1 MDGQWDVLAYLDIC
15 VVLMASVLLFIVV
28 FCYALEPHW
37 DPKRSHRLPF
47 LSFATCAWVYPLIR
61 APNEP
66 PITEADFPDSLG
78 TQTYR
83 AELFVKRFE
92 SQWTPQSRSSLF
104 RAVIR
109 LVLPAWGCVH
119 VVKGL
124 DRMLQFVDAYVLA
137 CIIAFIEG
145 NHGKVIGAKL
155 MIVAILQRTISD
167 VAHHNSWW
175 PMNDGRAQ
183 ITVPMQ
189 VLCIRKLRR
198 LSPEGVAM
206 TSAAEIQ
213 QMMLDIGDQMEVGLG
228 LPGPKFILID
238 LLRCSI
244 VVWQLSKFYGVAAFT
259 TGLVT
264 SAMLLYG
271 QSLCASAAQDAA
283 DTSRMWNKRR
293 LELLHEI
300 CQTLLPLKVYGWAP
314 RYLKPLTE
322 AATGMVQAA
331 RKQAAWNALGTL
343 LGGAV
348 GDVFCVVALFV
359 SVFSSGG
366 RPDIQT
372 FVMAQ
377 VFTSILQTSIDDIRA
392 AYRGVLLVHR
402 VLARVEG
409 FLRLPEHLSGPPEGP
424 LSISAGSFAWATV
437 PGGHDMPQTFLS
449 RINLQAKDG
458 ELVIVSGPV
467 GAGKTCLLMSLL
479 GETCCVS
486 GTLSHPGGPIAF
498 QPQVPYLLEGSIR
511 DNVLFGMGL
520 ESKKEHRWLELA
532 FNASQLSV
540 DMDNAASTLHYH
552 REHTHVGRKGGELSG
567 GQRARTALARA
578 VYATLLGAQLVLL
591 DDPVASVDNE
601 LVEAAWK
608 AAVLEA
614 MGGATRIVVVNAQLL
629 ERLGP
634 TADRVVILDAGSV
647 VFNGRPADLK
657 TQSELLD
664 RLGAGYEIRDA
675 RPAAA
680 AATVAALTLPSVGET
695 TVTAGDGLSR
705 ENSRLSDV
713 SILPPDLSKQKKQ
726 LVPQANGHCDL
737 HHSTTGM
744 VDMRG
749 SRLAVTLKNV
759 TSLVGHIRSTLFAGC
774 ITKAGE
780 TQPGVAG
787 CKSNGTTKYCSLGE
801 TACQTVPHK
810 SDFSVCMKFFGR
822 QPLWVLGAT
831 CCTFL
836 AEIASPLAIQ
846 VLQYWEGG
854 KIGLSDL
861 TAFSAFTSLAIGG
874 ILLNSLSSLLQGMG
888 LASSSLSLRGDI
900 DQRLICL
907 SMSYFWCGGK
917 VEDVLAAVS
926 VDPMSFGAVSTLAV
940 MISQNI
946 VGLVAVVYSMPAL
959 LPVVTLASVLF
970 RYTNAPK
977 SWAFKQ
983 LLPLSQ
989 RRSSVLMHKAA
1000 EEFESRVA
1008 TKALGRQQ
1016 QFDLTVQKAAM
1027 KGFYIER
1034 TFIAARNLA
1043 SMFNMLIDF
1052 MFAACAL
1059 CVVMQTKALGGD
1071 AAQAVVLYK
1080 LVLGLSNKIQLLQ
1093 RASDTAADSVGKY
1106 RVVEHFVSTEH
1117 IEATGG
1123 SKAPALWPA
1132 RGGISFQN
1140 VSFRYAPDA
1149 PLALS
1154 QFNADIRGGE
1164 NIGVVGPPGSG
1175 KSTLL
1180 NLLFRLVPCSGG
1192 VVSIDGVDIASLS
1205 IASLRAALG
1214 VVPQEPVIFHGSLKA
1229 NLGGNT
1235 VTNAEVLTAL
1245 ATCGLQK
1252 LANVATLERELTAS
1266 ELSLGEMQLVAAA
1279 RALLR
1284 RPKILILD
1292 EATAALDKD
1301 SAERL
1306 LGVISRQASGATVL
1320 SIAHR
1325 LSFVLQSDRI
1335 MVLGSGGTLEA
1346 FDTLEELQ
1354 HDPESYFCRQLRAEQ
1369 GDCAASH

>member
-1 MDGQWDVLAYLDIC
+1 
-15 VVLMASVLLFIVV
+15 VVLMAAVLLFIVV

-37 DPKRSHRLPF
+37 DPRRPHRLSF
-47 LSFATCAWVYPLIR
+47 FSFATCAWVFPVIR
-61 APNEP
+61 APHDP
-66 PITEADFPDSLG
+66 PITEGDFPHSPG
-78 TQTYR
+78 TQTYNT
-83 AELFVKRFE
+83 EQFVARFE
-92 SQWTPQSRSSLF
+92 SQWTPRSRTSLI

-109 LVLPAWGCVH
+109 LILPAWGSVH

-145 NHGKVIGAKL
+145 NHGTVVGAKL
-155 MIVAILQRTISD
+155 MVVAILQRTISD

-175 PMNDGRAQ
+175 PMNNGRAQ
-183 ITVPMQ
+183 ITIPMQ
-189 VLCIRKLRR
+189 ILCIRKLRR

-206 TSAAEIQ
+206 TSLAEIQ

-271 QSLCASAAQDAA
+271 QSFCASAAQDAA
-283 DTSRMWNKRR
+283 DTSRTWNKRR

-300 CQTLLPLKVYGWAP
+300 CQALLPLKVYGWAP
-314 RYLKPLTE
+314 RYLDPLTE
-322 AATGMVQAA
+322 AATNMVQAA

-392 AYRGVLLVHR
+392 AYRGVLLLHR

-409 FLRLPEHLSGPPEGP
+409 FLRLPERSSDLPEGP
-424 LSISAGSFAWATV
+424 LSISAGSFSWATV
-437 PGGHDMPQTFLS
+437 PGGHDMLQTFLS
-449 RINLQAKDG
+449 RISLQAKDG

-479 GETCCVS
+479 GETRCVS

-511 DNVLFGMGL
+511 DNVLFGMSAHS
-520 ESKKEHRWLELA
+520 EKEQRLLELA
-532 FNASQLSV
+532 LSASQLSI
-540 DMDNAASTLHYH
+540 DMDNAASTLHH
-552 REHTHVGRKGGELSG
+552 RREHTQVGRKGSELSG
-567 GQRARTALARA
+567 GQRARTTLARA
-578 VYATLLGAQLVLL
+578 VYATLSGAELVLL
-591 DDPVASVDNE
+591 DDPVASIDNE
-601 LVEAAWK
+601 LVEGAWK

-614 MGGATRIVVVNAQLL
+614 MGGATRIIVVNAQLL

-634 TADRVVILDAGSV
+634 SADRVVILDAGSV

-657 TQSELLD
+657 TQSELLE
-664 RLGAGYEIRDA
+664 RLGAGYEIRAA
-675 RPAAA
+675 RPASAAVTPAAA
-680 AATVAALTLPSVGET
+680 AALALPSVPKA
-695 TVTAGDGLSR
+695 TVPAEERLSPSNLR
-705 ENSRLSDV
+705 QRHVSLLAPSDV
-713 SILPPDLSKQKKQ
+713 SKQRNQ
-726 LVPQANGHCDL
+726 VVPRTNGQCDK
-737 HHSTTGM
+737 HSGTG
-744 VDMRG
+744 VHDMNG
-749 SRLAVTLKNV
+749 SRLAVTLKGV
-759 TSLVGHIRSTLFAGC
+759 TGLVGLVHATLFAGHGTE
-774 ITKAGE
+774 TKE
-780 TQPGVAG
+780 TRPSLISRGVVG
-787 CKSNGTTKYCSLGE
+787 CKSNGTKKCFSLGDS
-801 TACQTVPHK
+801 ACQNAPRK
-810 SDFSVCMKFFGR
+810 SDFSVCMMFFRR
-822 QPLWVLGAT
+822 QRLWVLGAT
-831 CCTFL
+831 FCTFF
-836 AEIASPLAIQ
+836 AEIAPPLAIQ

-854 KIGLSDL
+854 KSGLNDL
-861 TAFSAFTSLAIGG
+861 TAFSAFTSLALGG
-874 ILLNSLSSLLQGMG
+874 ILLNSLSHLLQGMG
-888 LASSSLSLRGDI
+888 LASSSMSLRGDI
-900 DQRLICL
+900 DQRLICI

-917 VEDVLAAVS
+917 VEDVLAAVT
-926 VDPMSFGAVSTLAV
+926 VDPMSFGAVSTMAAMV
-940 MISQNI
+940 SQNI

-977 SWAFKQ
+977 SWGFKQ

-989 RRSSVLMHKAA
+989 RRASVLMHMAA

-1008 TKALGRQQ
+1008 IKALGRQQ
-1016 QFDLTVQKAAM
+1016 QFDEMVQKAAM

-1043 SMFNMLIDF
+1043 SHFNMLVDF
-1052 MFAACAL
+1052 VFAACAL
-1059 CVVMQTKALGGD
+1059 GIVMRTKTVGGD

-1080 LVLGLSNKIQLLQ
+1080 LVLGLSNKIQVLQ
-1093 RASDTAADSVGKY
+1093 RTSDTAADSVGKY
-1106 RVVEHFVSTEH
+1106 RVVEGFVSTEH
-1117 IEATGG
+1117 VEATGG
-1123 SKAPALWPA
+1123 NKSPASWPSKGHIL
-1132 RGGISFQN
+1132 FHN
-1140 VSFRYAPDA
+1140 VSFRYAPNA
-1149 PLALS
+1149 PLALR
-1154 QFNADIRGGE
+1154 QFSAVIHGGE

-1180 NLLFRLVPCSGG
+1180 NLLFRLVPCSEG
-1192 VVSIDGVDIASLS
+1192 VVSIDSIDIATLSLS
-1205 IASLRAALG
+1205 SLRAALG

-1229 NLGGNT
+1229 NLGGNS
-1235 VTNAEVLTAL
+1235 VTDADVLTAL

-1252 LANVATLERELTAS
+1252 LVNVATLEKELTAS
-1266 ELSLGEMQLVAAA
+1266 ELSLGEMQLLAAA

-1306 LGVISRQASGATVL
+1306 LGVISHQARSATVL

-1335 MVLGSGGTLEA
+1335 MVLGSGALEA
-1346 FDTLEELQ
+1346 FGTLEELQ

-1369 GDCAASH
+1369 GDGAALH